1 MLRVCTLISTLLPFS
16 IFPGAVYVRMR
27 NMLISVSRSNIY
39 LRLKGIELIELSI
52 ENHKLSIFNFYT
64 LQDQKFNVK
73 ISW

>member
-1 MLRVCTLISTLLPFS
+1 MLM
-16 IFPGAVYVRMR
+16 Y
-27 NMLISVSRSNIY
+27 VSRSNLY

-73 ISW
+73 TSW